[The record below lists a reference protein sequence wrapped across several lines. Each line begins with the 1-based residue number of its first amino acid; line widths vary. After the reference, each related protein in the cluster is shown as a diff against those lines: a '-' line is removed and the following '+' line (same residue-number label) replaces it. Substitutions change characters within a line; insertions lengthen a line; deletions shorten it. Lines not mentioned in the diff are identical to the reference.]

1 MYEVMSNM
9 SLGIFC
15 PIQMNTDDGK
25 WNEKRYWEIAA
36 MIKVPE
42 WKREAEIIGN
52 NCVDSMAFYDIWIL
66 I

>member
-1 MYEVMSNM
+1 
-9 SLGIFC
+9 
-15 PIQMNTDDGK
+15 MNTDDGK
-25 WNEKRYWEIAA
+25 WNEKRYWEITA

-66 I
+66 IVWFYIISHFKENYHSH